1 MSLTPKFIELIMAL
15 NLVKL
20 STSFLLLFLG
30 NPFPI
35 FESRTIKPSKVPF
48 IKTLQNL
55 NGAQKGQT
63 LKGIGELKNYLKK
76 FGFLNVQHDAI
87 TNPPTIPN
95 NHFDENLEFALKDF
109 QTYHNLHVTGL
120 VDTTTIKI
128 MSLPRCGVP
137 DLHHH
142 RYKDIGLMRM
152 LNYTFFP
159 GWPKWNESRRN
170 LKYMYKSS
178 VDALTMDDV
187 RKACE
192 NAFLSWSEVSD
203 FTFTEVGVASMA
215 DIIIGFHCGDHG
227 DNSPFDGP
235 GNVLAHGFPPEDGRL
250 HFDGDEHWTNTPTSL
265 QDDFGIDVGLLRR
278 TNSIKSPMAIVK
290 QFDLE
295 TVALHE
301 MGHLLGLGHSSDP
314 ESAMFPQYSGVRRNL
329 NQNDVDGI
337 LALYVLH
344 K

>member
-1 MSLTPKFIELIMAL
+1 MAL

-20 STSFLLLFLG
+20 STSFLLLLLG

-35 FESRTIKPSKVPF
+35 FESRTIKPSKDPF
-48 IKTLQNL
+48 FKTLQSL
-55 NGAQKGQT
+55 EGVQKGQT

-87 TNPPTIPN
+87 TNPSIIPN
-95 NHFDENLEFALKDF
+95 NHFDENLEFALKQF
-109 QTYHNLHVTGL
+109 QTYHNLNATGL

-128 MSLPRCGVP
+128 MSLPRCGIP
-137 DLHHH
+137 DLHSHS
-142 RYKDIGLMRM
+142 YKHNRLAMVS
-152 LNYTFFP
+152 NYTFFP
-159 GWPKWNESRRN
+159 GSPKWNDSRRD
-170 LKYMYKSS
+170 LKYIYKSS

-187 RKACE
+187 RSACE

-203 FTFTEVGVASMA
+203 FTFTEVGVVSMA
-215 DIIIGFHCGDHG
+215 DIVIGFHRGDHG
-227 DNSPFDGP
+227 DNNSFDGP
-235 GNVLAHGFPPEDGRL
+235 EGVVAHGFAPDDGRL
-250 HFDGDEHWTNTPTSL
+250 HFDGDEHWTNSPTTL

-278 TNSIKSPMAIVK
+278 PNSIKRPMAMGKEI
-290 QFDLE
+290 DLE

-314 ESAMFPQYSGVRRNL
+314 DAAMFAYYSGVRRKL
-329 NQNDVDGI
+329 HQNDVDGI
-337 LALYVLH
+337 LALYVFH